1 MIKICKDCR
10 HSKGS
15 TRMFMTCQHEKANRV
30 CLITGEKK
38 ENYLCETMRAKKNQL
53 VDPPDVLCGP
63 EGALYEAKQ

>member
-1 MIKICKDCR
+1 
-10 HSKGS
+10 
-15 TRMFMTCQHEKANRV
+15 MFMTCQHEKANRV

-53 VDPPDVLCGP
+53 TDPPDVLCGP